1 MVLETFVF
9 VYLLVVWLTSL
20 QFNWNIFLGISL
32 VCLIADLV
40 SRRG

>member
-1 MVLETFVF
+1 MVLSTFIL
-9 VYLLVVWLTSL
+9 VYLLVVWLTPMT
-20 QFNWNIFLGISL
+20 FDWNIFLGISL